1 MRQKFFQQR
10 IDSIELLYLLFVS
23 LTFVVICFNFGQLQQ
38 GITNLMFTRDALL
51 TDYFVVA
58 NIPSAL
64 LNTTLVMTLVLSIK
78 RYYNIE
84 VNGFVLAAI
93 MTVFGFS
100 FFGKNFYNILPV
112 LFGCFLYAKTMK
124 KSFKNYYAF
133 ALFATGL
140 APLVTIGGI
149 FGVVGWVVGVLL
161 GIGYGYIIIP
171 LASHI
176 IRFHSG
182 YLLYNIG
189 FSGGIIA
196 MILTGFFRT
205 LGFDVDVIVRVNTS
219 LTLHIFF
226 LLFLYGVSLYFLA
239 VGCRFGVPKWQDYQ
253 KILAQKGRAVTDFYR
268 IAGSRLTYVNVG
280 IMGLLL
286 TTFAWIL
293 PIPLN
298 GATTGAIMSVMGF
311 SAFGKHP
318 KNIFPLILGAVSFLY
333 FSQQTFSPSTVL
345 TLIFVTGL
353 APIAGEFGFVFGL
366 LAGALH
372 FGLVQYTAE
381 WQAGINLYN
390 NGFAGGFVAGVL
402 SSLGDSLLRKNVK
415 KNG

>member
-10 IDSIELLYLLFVS
+10 IDSIELLYLLFVG
-23 LTFVVICFNFGQLQQ
+23 LTIIMIFFNFGQIQQ
-38 GITNLMFTRDALL
+38 GLQNLIRTRDALL
-51 TDYFVVA
+51 TDYFVVG
-58 NIPSAL
+58 NMPSAL
-64 LNTTLVMTLVLSIK
+64 LNTTLVMALVLSIK

-112 LFGCFLYAKTMK
+112 LFGSFLYAKTMK

-140 APLVTIGGI
+140 APLVTIGGV
-149 FGVVGWVVGVLL
+149 FGVTGWLTGIALA
-161 GIGYGYIIIP
+161 IGYGYIIVP

-205 LGFDVDVIVRVNTS
+205 LGFDVEVIVRVNTS

-226 LLFLYGVSLYFLA
+226 LLFLYGVSLYFLI
-239 VGCRFGVPKWQDYQ
+239 VGCRFGMPKWREYQ
-253 KILAQKGRAVTDFYR
+253 KILEQKGRAVTDFYR
-268 IAGSRLTYVNVG
+268 IVGSRLTYINVG
-280 IMGLLL
+280 IMGVIL
-286 TTFAWIL
+286 TTFVWIL
-293 PIPLN
+293 PVPLN
-298 GATTGAIMSVMGF
+298 GATTGAILSVMGF

-318 KNIFPLILGAVSFLY
+318 KNTLPLILGAMIFLY
-333 FSQQTFSPSTVL
+333 FSHQDFSPNTVL

-353 APIAGEFGFVFGL
+353 APIAGEFGFIFGL
-366 LAGALH
+366 LAGSLH